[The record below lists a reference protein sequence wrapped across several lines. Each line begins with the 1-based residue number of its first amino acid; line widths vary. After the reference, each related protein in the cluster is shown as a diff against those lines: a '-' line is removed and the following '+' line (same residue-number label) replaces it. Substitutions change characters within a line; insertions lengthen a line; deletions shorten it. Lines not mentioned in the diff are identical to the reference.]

1 MAKPQRSLRLERRS
15 TRSLNT
21 LSGSEGEIFY
31 DTDQNALRVYVT
43 NAGSSVTV
51 ADRTWVLDNSFSG
64 SYNDLTD
71 RPTAFANLDFI
82 GLINGTTINEFSTDE
97 TLADSSDTAVPTE
110 NAVKTYVDSVIGSVD
125 ITSALDDL
133 SDVIVTTPATNQVLR
148 FDGTNWVNGTVQGF
162 QDTNTEYSIGAATVT
177 GGAYIQLVG
186 TDSSLDYVKLQAGSN
201 VSIDRLDPSTIQ
213 ISSAVG
219 SLALEDLSNVSTL
232 TPATGQVLKWDG
244 SAWAPAAD
252 ATLGG
257 AGLDAD
263 TLDGQDGTYYLN
275 YNNFTNTPTI
285 PSDLTDLGIVDGQS
299 GYVLTT
305 DGAGNFSFIESQG
318 GSGTVG
324 AMNDL
329 QDVDTTGA
337 IEGSVL
343 KYDNATS
350 TWVVGTD
357 DTIANPFDQSLN
369 TTDDVVFN
377 SVSSSTF
384 TNSGSGAPSITSA
397 STITLDAPDGVSIG
411 EFVQLPVL
419 TAEPTTPTS
428 GTVAVADGT
437 TWDPAG
443 TGTET
448 MVVYLGG
455 AWRTIANA

>member
-15 TRSLNT
+15 TRSLDT

-31 DTDQNALRVYVT
+31 DTDQNALRVYIT
-43 NAGSSVTV
+43 NAGTSTTL
-51 ADRTWVLDNSFSG
+51 ADRSWVSQNTFSG

-71 RPTAFANLDFI
+71 RPSAFANLDFI
-82 GLINGTTINEFSTDE
+82 GLVNGVTVNEFSDDT
-97 TLADSSDTAVPTE
+97 TLADSSSTAVPTE

-285 PSDLTDLGIVDGQS
+285 PSDLTDLGIVDGSS

-305 DGAGNFSFIESQG
+305 DGAGNFSFIEPQG

-337 IEGSVL
+337 IDGSVL

-350 TWVVGTD
+350 TWVVGVD

-369 TTDDVVFN
+369 TTDDVIFN

-428 GTVAVADGT
+428 GTVAIADGT

-455 AWRTIANA
+455 AWQTIANA